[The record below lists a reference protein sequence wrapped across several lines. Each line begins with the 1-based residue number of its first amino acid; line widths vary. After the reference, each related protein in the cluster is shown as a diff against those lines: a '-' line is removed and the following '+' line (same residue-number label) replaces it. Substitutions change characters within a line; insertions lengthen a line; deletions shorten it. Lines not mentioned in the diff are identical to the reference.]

1 MRHLSIEQVLS
12 LVHTSHC
19 CQLEICGLLCVTSGQ
34 EMDKTV
40 IGRLK
45 LMITGNSQEM
55 VVEGMVHRLLSVGN
69 NDWKKIRLSSE
80 QEAGKYVILH

>member
-12 LVHTSHC
+12 LVHTSQSY
-19 CQLEICGLLCVTSGQ
+19 QLQICDLPCVASGQ

-40 IGRLK
+40 FGRLK

-55 VVEGMVHRLLSVGN
+55 VVEGMVHRLISGKQQGN
-69 NDWKKIRLSSE
+69 SDWKKNRLSSE
-80 QEAGKYVILH
+80 QAVGK